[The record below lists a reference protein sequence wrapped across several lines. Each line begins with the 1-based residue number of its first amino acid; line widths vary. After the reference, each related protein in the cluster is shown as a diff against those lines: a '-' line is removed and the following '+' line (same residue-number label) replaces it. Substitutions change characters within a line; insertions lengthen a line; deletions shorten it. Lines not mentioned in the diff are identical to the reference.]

1 MDSGNAFDQIAP
13 SYATSSCSALQ
24 CDIFIN
30 HRGVDVKHKIA
41 STSFHTLD
49 LLGLRAFLDVEV
61 IEAGD
66 VIPLEIQA
74 AITHASLHIAIFS
87 PNYAQSPWCLAELS
101 FMLKTGTKIIPIF
114 YYVDPSDLRW
124 ITQGKGIYADAFSQH
139 EKKGRYTPEKLQEW
153 MKALHDVSF
162 LEAHKINDYSGDEG
176 RVLKNVVNCL
186 VKAMKRVP
194 LEVAKYPVGM
204 DEVVTNFERNAVQS
218 AQKHHNVKIQGI
230 VGMGGSGKTTLAK
243 ELFNRKSSSFE
254 RSSFIFDIRGAAQN
268 DLHNKQKKLLQDLLH
283 ISDLSLGNVEDGK
296 RILSNR
302 LRYVRALIVLD
313 DVDHI
318 DQLDALLP
326 NLNNLGSDSL
336 VIVTTREL
344 GVLASWDIYSIY
356 KMPGLNDSRA
366 RQLFCW
372 HAFLQPSPLSG
383 FETLVERF
391 LKVCNGLPLSL
402 KVLGGQLHGREAKD
416 YWRSQLNK
424 ISRIL
429 LSDIIKRLKVSFDA
443 LDREEQEMFLDVACF
458 LIGQAKSVAIAL
470 WDGSGWSGLHGLE
483 TLVNKCLVELIY
495 DKANHTEKIRMH
507 DHLRDMGREIATT
520 HSPNRYWSSQQI
532 LNIHKHSGERMPIRG
547 ISSET
552 LKSEFFLK
560 TFVGNSRRGFKRL
573 RSSLASEILLV
584 SGNEFTEEIVS
595 LSQDL
600 VWLCWDRFPHRNL
613 PSWVTFTSL
622 TVLQISDG
630 DIEEL
635 WGDNVDPPLKL
646 IELDFTSRWKL
657 QRFPTSIG
665 RLKHLKRI
673 IFDNRWDRRSP
684 CSSLP
689 EEFCDLQSLE
699 HLVLKSFESLLSL
712 PARFG
717 ELKNLRHINLSRC
730 SELKKLPVSFKHLI
744 HLEFMDLSYCIKLK
758 LRSDMLEKITKLEY
772 LDLNS
777 CRVLEELPSQITN
790 QFSLK
795 RLTAK
800 ATSLRCIPNDIGLL
814 RKLTKLSIGSNL
826 LTTLPTS
833 LGNLSCL
840 TNLFICCPLLTSLP
854 ASLGSL
860 SSLTSFHIFDGKK
873 LEDIP
878 HWVWGLKLLG
888 RVTIKCPGIRELPF
902 RAGDFA
908 LHKLESIELSETG
921 LSEISISEDCCPNL
935 KDLTISDNA
944 QLMEITCLPTT
955 INTISL
961 RNCHVLKNIRCIGG
975 VVNLRELLMFSRI
988 EGIQHCRS
996 LKKLKVKTSWELPE
1010 IQSLGKMDGLEEL
1023 SITCLNMSAI
1033 KPFVQSLKECSCWME
1048 IEGRVS
1054 GFLQPILNSL
1064 EFPDLIVMD
1073 WEKVYFPDLNQLLLY
1088 FPNFLCFPIH
1098 YIHEE
1103 ENYFEE
1109 EEEEEEDGEKDEEVE
1124 EEEEKDENEEGDKED
1139 EEKKEY
1145 HFEKSTCVH
1154 IALFRQ
1160 ASEYEAI
1167 EYFESRS
1174 DQYFHDYYLS
1184 KRKAM
1189 VVAGE
1194 EAKLVEAFYKILSLV

>member
-1 MDSGNAFDQIAP
+1 
-13 SYATSSCSALQ
+13 
-24 CDIFIN
+24 
-30 HRGVDVKHKIA
+30 
-41 STSFHTLD
+41 
-49 LLGLRAFLDVEV
+49 
-61 IEAGD
+61 
-66 VIPLEIQA
+66 
-74 AITHASLHIAIFS
+74 
-87 PNYAQSPWCLAELS
+87 
-101 FMLKTGTKIIPIF
+101 MLKTGTKIIPIF

-124 ITQGKGIYADAFSQH
+124 ITQEKGIYADAFSQH

-162 LEAHKINDYSGDEG
+162 LEGHKINDYSGDEG
-176 RVLKNVVNCL
+176 RVLKNVVNCV

-218 AQKHHNVKIQGI
+218 AQKHHN
-230 VGMGGSGKTTLAK
+230 
-243 ELFNRKSSSFE
+243 
-254 RSSFIFDIRGAAQN
+254 
-268 DLHNKQKKLLQDLLH
+268 DLLH

-356 KMPGLNDSRA
+356 KMPELNDSRA

-372 HAFLQPSPLSG
+372 HAFLHPSPPSG

-402 KVLGGQLHGREAKD
+402 KVLGGQLHGRESKD

-429 LSDIIKRLKVSFDA
+429 PSDIIKRLKVCFDA

-573 RSSLASEILLV
+573 RSSLASQILLV
-584 SGNEFTEEIVS
+584 SGNELTEEIVS

-613 PSWVTFTSL
+613 PSWVKFTSL

-646 IELDFTSRWKL
+646 IELDFTSSWKL

-699 HLVLKSFESLLSL
+699 HLVLKSFESLPSL

-744 HLEFMDLSYCIKLK
+744 HLEFLDLSYCIKLK
-758 LRSDMLEKITKLEY
+758 LRSDML
-772 LDLNS
+772 
-777 CRVLEELPSQITN
+777 
-790 QFSLK
+790 
-795 RLTAK
+795 
-800 ATSLRCIPNDIGLL
+800 
-814 RKLTKLSIGSNL
+814 
-826 LTTLPTS
+826 
-833 LGNLSCL
+833 
-840 TNLFICCPLLTSLP
+840 
-854 ASLGSL
+854 
-860 SSLTSFHIFDGKK
+860 
-873 LEDIP
+873 
-878 HWVWGLKLLG
+878 
-888 RVTIKCPGIRELPF
+888 
-902 RAGDFA
+902 
-908 LHKLESIELSETG
+908 
-921 LSEISISEDCCPNL
+921 
-935 KDLTISDNA
+935 
-944 QLMEITCLPTT
+944 
-955 INTISL
+955 
-961 RNCHVLKNIRCIGG
+961 
-975 VVNLRELLMFSRI
+975 
-988 EGIQHCRS
+988 
-996 LKKLKVKTSWELPE
+996 
-1010 IQSLGKMDGLEEL
+1010 
-1023 SITCLNMSAI
+1023 
-1033 KPFVQSLKECSCWME
+1033 
-1048 IEGRVS
+1048 
-1054 GFLQPILNSL
+1054 
-1064 EFPDLIVMD
+1064 
-1073 WEKVYFPDLNQLLLY
+1073 
-1088 FPNFLCFPIH
+1088 
-1098 YIHEE
+1098 
-1103 ENYFEE
+1103 
-1109 EEEEEEDGEKDEEVE
+1109 
-1124 EEEEKDENEEGDKED
+1124 
-1139 EEKKEY
+1139 
-1145 HFEKSTCVH
+1145 
-1154 IALFRQ
+1154 
-1160 ASEYEAI
+1160 
-1167 EYFESRS
+1167 
-1174 DQYFHDYYLS
+1174 
-1184 KRKAM
+1184 
-1189 VVAGE
+1189 
-1194 EAKLVEAFYKILSLV
+1194 